1 MPGFVEIMS
10 LMFNAYVCL
19 FALSGGYF
27 ATLMNN
33 SQGWNAMVEYF
44 KIYG

>member
-19 FALSGGYF
+19 FALSGSVG
-27 ATLMNN
+27 AAIKTHCGKVLVKRLN
-33 SQGWNAMVEYF
+33 SLAW
-44 KIYG
+44 